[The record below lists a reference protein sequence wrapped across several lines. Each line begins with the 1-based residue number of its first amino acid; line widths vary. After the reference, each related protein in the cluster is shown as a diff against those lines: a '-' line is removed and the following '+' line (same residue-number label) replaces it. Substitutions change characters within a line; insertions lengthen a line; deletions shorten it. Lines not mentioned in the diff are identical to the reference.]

1 MKEKIQ
7 ILFFKITIYLT
18 RFILMLMPE
27 HKPTVFCGKGSSQQ
41 LIDSIAHLGAKKIM
55 IVTDAV
61 LVKVGVVKPIQK
73 AFAAH
78 DIEVEIFD
86 GVEPD
91 PSFSV
96 IDAGIAQMKTS
107 QCDSILAIGGGSSI
121 DAAKVIALAVSSNKT
136 ARQTIGLY
144 KGRNKMLPLYAIPTT
159 SGTGSEVTI
168 AAVVSDV
175 ETQEKLL
182 VVDGKVVPLMV
193 ALDSEIMQ
201 GMPPHITAATGMD
214 ALTHSVE
221 SYVSYIND
229 PSCNQYALTAT
240 RMIMKNLLTAYD
252 DGKNLDARGA
262 MAIASYSAGIALSK
276 NFLGYVHSI
285 AHQFGG
291 RYHTPHG
298 VANSIILPYVLEFSK
313 PAITDQLATLAIVS
327 ELGEASEGNA
337 VLADKFIAQ
346 VKSMKEHMQIPTT
359 LETLKEE
366 DIVSIAEGALEDAHK
381 TYPVPLY
388 MNQMQCEQL
397 IRKMLPPA

>member
-1 MKEKIQ
+1 MQEKIQ
-7 ILFFKITIYLT
+7 VLFFKITIYLT

-27 HKPTVFCGKGSSQQ
+27 YKPTVFCGKGSSQQ
-41 LIDSIAHLGAKKIM
+41 LIESIGHLGAKKIM

-61 LVKVGVVKPIQK
+61 LVKVGVIKPIQK
-73 AFAAH
+73 ALAAQG
-78 DIEVEIFD
+78 IEVEVFD

-91 PSFSV
+91 PNFSV
-96 IDAGIAQMKTS
+96 VDAGIAKMNDS

-121 DAAKVIALAVSSNKT
+121 DAAKVIALAVSSKKT
-136 ARQTIGLY
+136 ARQMIGLY

-168 AAVVSDV
+168 AAVVSDS

-182 VVDGKVVPLMV
+182 VIDGKVVPLMV
-193 ALDSEIMQ
+193 ALDAEIMQ
-201 GMPPHITAATGMD
+201 GMPQHITAATGLD

-229 PSCNQYALTAT
+229 PTCNQYALTAC
-240 RMIMKNLLTAYD
+240 RMIMKNLTKAYD
-252 DGKNLDARGA
+252 DGKDLDARGA
-262 MAIASYSAGIALSK
+262 MAMASYSGGIALSK

-298 VANSIILPYVLEFSK
+298 IANAIILPYVLEFSK
-313 PAITDQLATLAIVS
+313 PAITDQLAALAKES
-327 ELGEASEGNA
+327 ELGEASDSNA
-337 VLADKFIAQ
+337 VLADKFIA
-346 VKSMKEHMQIPTT
+346 KIKAMKEHMQIPET
-359 LETLKEE
+359 LEALKEE
-366 DIVSIAEGALEDAHK
+366 DVVSIAEGALEDAHK

-388 MNQMQCEQL
+388 MNQMECEQL
-397 IRKMLPPA
+397 IRKMLPAA

>member
-1 MKEKIQ
+1 MQEKIQ
-7 ILFFKITIYLT
+7 VLFFKITIYLT

-27 HKPTVFCGKGSSQQ
+27 YKPTVFCGKGSSQQ
-41 LIDSIAHLGAKKIM
+41 LIESIGHLGAKKIM

-61 LVKVGVVKPIQK
+61 LVKVGVIKPIQK
-73 AFAAH
+73 ALAAQG
-78 DIEVEIFD
+78 IEVEVFD

-91 PSFSV
+91 PNFSV
-96 IDAGIAQMKTS
+96 VDAGIAKMNDS

-121 DAAKVIALAVSSNKT
+121 DAAKVIALAVSSKKT
-136 ARQTIGLY
+136 ARQMIGLY

-168 AAVVSDV
+168 AAVVSDS

-182 VVDGKVVPLMV
+182 VIDGKVVPLMV
-193 ALDSEIMQ
+193 ALDAEIMQ
-201 GMPPHITAATGMD
+201 GMPPHITAATGLD

-229 PSCNQYALTAT
+229 PTCNQYALTAC
-240 RMIMKNLLTAYD
+240 RMIMKNLTKAYD
-252 DGKNLDARGA
+252 DGKDLDARGA
-262 MAIASYSAGIALSK
+262 MAMASYSGGIALSK

-298 VANSIILPYVLEFSK
+298 IANAIILPYVLEFSK
-313 PAITDQLATLAIVS
+313 PAITDQLAALAKES
-327 ELGEASEGNA
+327 ELGEASDSNA
-337 VLADKFIAQ
+337 VLADKFIA
-346 VKSMKEHMQIPTT
+346 KIKAMKEHMQIPET
-359 LETLKEE
+359 LEALKEE
-366 DIVSIAEGALEDAHK
+366 DVVSIAEGALEDAHK

-388 MNQMQCEQL
+388 MNQMECEQL
-397 IRKMLPPA
+397 IRKMLPAA